1 MIKKGNVLL
10 QVSIPK
16 EVLDAMNVYCS
27 AISNKLGI
35 HITKGQLIVHMF
47 NKMLD
52 NDLSQLKALDKDK
65 KEDC

>member
-27 AISNKLGI
+27 AVSNKLGI

-52 NDLSQLKALDKDK
+52 SDLTKLQALEN
-65 KEDC
+65 KEEN